1 MELKYCLYA
10 RKSTEQ
16 DERQAMSIGSQI
28 KEMSELA
35 NREQLQVV
43 IVKQESFSAKNS
55 AARPIFNE
63 MLNEIREGRYDAILT
78 WAPDRLARNAGDLGS
93 LVDLMDAGKLQKIR
107 TFGQSFENNPNEKFL
122 LMILGSQAKLENDNR
137 SINVKRGMR
146 AKCET
151 GWRPCLPP
159 LGYFTRGASGNGRDI
174 IVDEERAP
182 YIKQMFEMSASGK
195 SGRYIQRWLESNN
208 VLTRGDKKIPLSAI
222 YRMLKNPYY
231 YGEFEYPKDSGKWYQ
246 GKHEPL
252 ITKELFEEVR
262 KALVVPAKPK
272 WGAKEFPFKGFI
284 KCYSCGSSLVGEQKL
299 RKRKDGT
306 AREHIYYHCSRQV
319 NHNCKE
325 LFAKESDIINQLY
338 EMRRELMPEIEILE
352 PGLRRAIEK
361 TGDMYEVAFEQAF
374 DIYTKYVLYKGTK
387 HEQTQLIR
395 NIGKPLTLRNRKIA
409 VQPERVE

>member
-35 NREQLQVV
+35 NREQLQIVT
-43 IVKQESFSAKNS
+43 VKQESFSAKNS

-63 MLNEIREGRYDAILT
+63 MLNEIREGLYDAILT

-93 LVDLMDAGKLQKIR
+93 LVDMMDAGKLQKIR

-151 GWRPCLPP
+151 GWRPSLPP
-159 LGYFTRGASGNGRDI
+159 LGYFTRGASGKGRDV

-182 YIKQMFEMSASGK
+182 YIKQMFELSASGK

-231 YGEFEYPKDSGKWYQ
+231 YGDFEYPKDSGKWYK

-252 ITKELFEEVR
+252 ITKELFDEVR
-262 KALVVPAKPK
+262 KALVVPPKPK

-284 KCYSCGSSLVGEQKL
+284 KCHSCGSSLVGEQKL
-299 RKRKDGT
+299 RKRKNESV
-306 AREHIYYHCSRQV
+306 REHIYYHCSRQV
-319 NHNCKE
+319 DRNCKE
-325 LFAKESDIINQLY
+325 LFAKESLIVDQLY
-338 EMRRELMPEIEILE
+338 SMRHRLIPKKEILDT
-352 PGLRRAIEK
+352 GFRKAIEK
-361 TGDMYEVAFEQAF
+361 TSAISGTTFDEAF
-374 DIYTKYVLYKGTK
+374 DTYVKYVLYRGTK
-387 HEQTQLIR
+387 YERTQFVK
-395 NIGKPLTLRNRKIA
+395 NIQVSVSLSNRTIA
-409 VQPERVE
+409 ITTSST

>member
-1 MELKYCLYA
+1 
-10 RKSTEQ
+10 
-16 DERQAMSIGSQI
+16 
-28 KEMSELA
+28 
-35 NREQLQVV
+35 
-43 IVKQESFSAKNS
+43 
-55 AARPIFNE
+55 
-63 MLNEIREGRYDAILT
+63 
-78 WAPDRLARNAGDLGS
+78 
-93 LVDLMDAGKLQKIR
+93 
-107 TFGQSFENNPNEKFL
+107 
-122 LMILGSQAKLENDNR
+122 
-137 SINVKRGMR
+137 
-146 AKCET
+146 
-151 GWRPCLPP
+151 
-159 LGYFTRGASGNGRDI
+159 
-174 IVDEERAP
+174 
-182 YIKQMFEMSASGK
+182 MFEMSASGK